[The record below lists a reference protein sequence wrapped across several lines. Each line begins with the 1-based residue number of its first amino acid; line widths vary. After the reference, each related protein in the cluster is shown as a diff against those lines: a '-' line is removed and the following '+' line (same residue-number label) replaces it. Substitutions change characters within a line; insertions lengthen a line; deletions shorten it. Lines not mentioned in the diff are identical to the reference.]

1 MPKQLE
7 TAVSHYNTY
16 IDLVLNGNGA
26 GALSCA
32 TISGPGRFFFSR
44 PAVLLSCSSRS
55 FFGDFYCR
63 SFEFPALSRH
73 PIDFQ
78 MVFFF
83 LSVFPSI
90 SISFSLFLFVFSC
103 RVSFSFLVLEFDCVC
118 QALNVP
124 MFTFSDC
131 LFSFYLMA
139 GDSEL
144 EMMGSF
150 SLPFSQFFLKKIQ
163 EKEINPENFFFL
175 RNWADTKEKNWNK
188 ENTKLFFFFS
198 FEMVVIITMK
208 AINSHSFLCPR
219 NKLKKTQQEQEQQRN
234 MQNRCNI
241 FPIH

>member
-1 MPKQLE
+1 MVRARCRVPP
-7 TAVSHYNTY
+7 YR
-16 IDLVLNGNGA
+16 DR
-26 GALSCA
+26 
-32 TISGPGRFFFSR
+32 GRFFFFLDR
-44 PAVLLSCSSRS
+44 LCCSSRS

-90 SISFSLFLFVFSC
+90 SISLSLSLSSFLFFSC

-163 EKEINPENFFFL
+163 EKEINPENFFFYATGPIQK
-175 RNWADTKEKNWNK
+175 RKNGIRKIQN
-188 ENTKLFFFFS
+188 FFFF
-198 FEMVVIITMK
+198 
-208 AINSHSFLCPR
+208 HSKWSL
-219 NKLKKTQQEQEQQRN
+219 L
-234 MQNRCNI
+234 
-241 FPIH
+241 

>member
-1 MPKQLE
+1 MCFAFILFFLLLDSTPARHLQLFDLMPKQLE

-90 SISFSLFLFVFSC
+90 SISLSSFLFFSC
-103 RVSFSFLVLEFDCVC
+103 RVSFSFLVLEFDCVPG
-118 QALNVP
+118 AKRSNVHI
-124 MFTFSDC
+124 FR
-131 LFSFYLMA
+131 LFI
-139 GDSEL
+139 
-144 EMMGSF
+144 
-150 SLPFSQFFLKKIQ
+150 FFLFDGGGFRIGNDGLLFPSLLPVLLKKNSG
-163 EKEINPENFFFL
+163 KG
-175 RNWADTKEKNWNK
+175 NK
-188 ENTKLFFFFS
+188 SRKLFFFTQLGRYKR
-198 FEMVVIITMK
+198 E
-208 AINSHSFLCPR
+208 
-219 NKLKKTQQEQEQQRN
+219 KLE
-234 MQNRCNI
+234 
-241 FPIH
+241 